1 MKAKLSALILGVVL
15 STLLQA
21 QQRIISAGGAM
32 TELLYALGVGGQLV
46 AVDTSSIYP
55 ESASKLP
62 KIGYHRSLSLE
73 GVISLKPTLLLGSA
87 EMGPPNVIQ
96 QLQSLNINVQQLPT
110 AVTITA
116 LEKRI
121 TEVAKLVSKEPQG
134 QALLAGIRA
143 NQQQLAKQLKAVK
156 KPLKGV
162 FLVQPGGR
170 SPMVAG
176 TGTSANTLMALAG
189 ILNPAATSVKGY
201 RQLASESLIA
211 MAPEV
216 IIVPD
221 HMFKNSSS
229 LATLIAQQ
237 PGLIQ
242 TPAAK
247 NNRVIT
253 VDSSLLVGG
262 VGPRVVEAA
271 QKLAA
276 EAYPDLHSAIVKV
289 P

>member
-1 MKAKLSALILGVVL
+1 MKLTALILGIIL
-15 STLLQA
+15 STLSQA

-32 TELLYALGVGGQLV
+32 TELLYALGVGKQLV

-73 GVISLKPTLLLGSA
+73 GIISLQPTLLLGSA

-96 QLQSLNINVQQLPT
+96 QLQSLKINVQQLPT
-110 AVTITA
+110 AVTMTA

-121 TEVAKLVSKEPQG
+121 SKVAKLVGQGSQG
-134 QALLAGIRA
+134 QALLAAIRA

-201 RQLASESLIA
+201 RQLTSESLIA

-229 LATLIAQQ
+229 LDKLITQQ
-237 PGLIQ
+237 PGLKQ

-262 VGPRVVEAA
+262 IGPRIVQAA

-276 EAYPDLHSAIVKV
+276 EAYPELHSAIVKV